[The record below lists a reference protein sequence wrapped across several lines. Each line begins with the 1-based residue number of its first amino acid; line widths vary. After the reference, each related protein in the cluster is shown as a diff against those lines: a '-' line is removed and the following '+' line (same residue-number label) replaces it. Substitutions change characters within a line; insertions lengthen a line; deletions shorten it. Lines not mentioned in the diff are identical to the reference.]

1 MPNQLLQ
8 GKKGIVM
15 GLANEQSIAWGCAKA
30 LYDQG
35 AEVLMAYG
43 HPKSE
48 KFVKPLAE
56 SINSPMMF
64 CDVTSESDMHA
75 LFDQAQTLWGEIDFV
90 VHSLAFCPME
100 DLHGRTIDCSAEGF
114 STAMQISCHSF
125 LHAAKLAEPL
135 MKNGGALITMSY
147 YGADKVIP
155 HYNAM
160 GPVKAAL
167 ESCVRYAAVEL
178 GENNIRCYAVSP
190 GPIQTRAAS
199 GIAGFDG
206 LLNKTSAEAP
216 LNHNVSI
223 ADIGNVSAS
232 LVSDLSAAMT
242 GQTIYVD
249 SGYHNLGCYGV

>member
-1 MPNQLLQ
+1 MPNQLLH

-35 AEVLMAYG
+35 AQVLMAYG

-48 KFVKPLAE
+48 KFVKPLADA
-56 SINSPMMF
+56 INSPMMF
-64 CDVTSESDMHA
+64 CNVTSQENMQA
-75 LFDQAQTLWGEIDFV
+75 LFAEAEALWGEIDFV

-100 DLHGRTIDCSAEGF
+100 DLHGRTIDCSAQGF
-114 STAMQISCHSF
+114 SQAMEISCHSF
-125 LHAAKLAEPL
+125 LHTAKLAEPL

-167 ESCVRYAAVEL
+167 ESCVRYAAIEL
-178 GENNIRCYAVSP
+178 GEKNIRSYAVSS

-206 LLNKTSAEAP
+206 LLNKTSEESP
-216 LNHNVSI
+216 LHHKVSI
-223 ADIGNVSAS
+223 DDVGKVSVS
-232 LVSDLSAAMT
+232 LISDLSVAMT

-249 SGYHNLGCYGV
+249 SGYHNLGCYGI